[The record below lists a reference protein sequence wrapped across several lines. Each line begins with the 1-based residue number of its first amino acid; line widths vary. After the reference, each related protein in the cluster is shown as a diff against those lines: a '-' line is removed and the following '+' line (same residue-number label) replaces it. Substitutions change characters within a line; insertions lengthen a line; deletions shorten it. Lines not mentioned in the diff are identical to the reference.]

1 MLNLRA
7 LKLTLAGLLERGEGE
22 GGLRAARRDE
32 EQMRLQSLN
41 HNHKLC
47 LLRSMQTRREE
58 VEAFTR
64 SCPGVPQ
71 PLVLLFPSS
80 IPQ

>member
-7 LKLTLAGLLERGEGE
+7 LKLTLAGLLERGGGE

-32 EQMRLQSLN
+32 EQVRLESLN
-41 HNHKLC
+41 RNHKLC

-58 VEAFTR
+58 VEAFTCSR
-64 SCPGVPQ
+64 PGIPQ
-71 PLVLLFPSS
+71 PLVLLFPSRM
-80 IPQ
+80 PQ